1 MIVQDEIQL
10 MLRELQNCMRRRTK
24 IQRSKRKFN
33 YKKLKKPIKWL
44 DCVSQTGWISEKD
57 IEDARPSV
65 CTTGDFWVYKDT
77 SEYITLFGT
86 YSKDEDGK
94 IEFGE
99 VITIPKKWV

>member
-1 MIVQDEIQL
+1 

-24 IQRSKRKFN
+24 TQRSKGKFN

-65 CTTGDFWVYKDT
+65 CTTSDFWVYKDT

>member
-1 MIVQDEIQL
+1 

-24 IQRSKRKFN
+24 TQRSKKKFN

-57 IEDARPSV
+57 IEDARPSI

>member
-1 MIVQDEIQL
+1 

-24 IQRSKRKFN
+24 TQRSKKKFN

>member
-1 MIVQDEIQL
+1 
-10 MLRELQNCMRRRTK
+10 MRRRTK
-24 IQRSKRKFN
+24 TQRSKGKFN

-65 CTTGDFWVYKDT
+65 CTTSDFWVYKDT
-77 SEYITLFGT
+77 PEYITLFGT

-99 VITIPKKWV
+99 VITIPKKVGIMCVA

>member
-1 MIVQDEIQL
+1 
-10 MLRELQNCMRRRTK
+10 MRRRTK
-24 IQRSKRKFN
+24 TQRSKRKFN

-65 CTTGDFWVYKDT
+65 CTTSDFWVYKDT

>member
-1 MIVQDEIQL
+1 

-24 IQRSKRKFN
+24 TQRSKGKFN

-57 IEDARPSV
+57 IDSAKPAT
-65 CTTGDFWVYKDT
+65 CITGDFWVYKNT
-77 SEYITLFGT
+77 PEYITLFGT

>member
-1 MIVQDEIQL
+1 

-24 IQRSKRKFN
+24 TQRSKGKFN

-65 CTTGDFWVYKDT
+65 CTTGDFSVYKDT

>member
-1 MIVQDEIQL
+1 

-24 IQRSKRKFN
+24 TQRSKGKFN

-65 CTTGDFWVYKDT
+65 CTTGDFWVYKNT
-77 SEYITLFGT
+77 PEYITLFGT

>member
-1 MIVQDEIQL
+1 
-10 MLRELQNCMRRRTK
+10 MRRRTK
-24 IQRSKRKFN
+24 TQRSKGKFN

-57 IEDARPSV
+57 IEDSRPST
-65 CTTGDFWVYKDT
+65 CITSDFWVYKDT
-77 SEYITLFGT
+77 PEYITLFGT

-99 VITIPKKWV
+99 VITIPKKCV

>member
-1 MIVQDEIQL
+1 

-24 IQRSKRKFN
+24 TQRSKGKFN
-33 YKKLKKPIKWL
+33 YKKLKKPIKWP

-57 IEDARPSV
+57 IEDSRPST
-65 CTTGDFWVYKDT
+65 CITSDFWVYKDT
-77 SEYITLFGT
+77 PEYITLFGT